1 MDDVTLALALLAV
14 AAAIAMLLVL
24 PISEGTLSPA
34 SWLRAK
40 RLFLSKLTDAERR
53 RWASERRLTVMG
65 SCGRRY
71 TLAPYEAFN
80 IRAGT
85 QEYCLRVV
93 GWLPAYDKLLAQRL
107 LVESDEPAFLAIAN
121 RRALQT
127 MDAVEGNGT
136 FNSRR
141 PFDRRS

>member
-1 MDDVTLALALLAV
+1 LPVDDVTLALALLAV

-40 RLFLSKLTDAERR
+40 RLFLSKLSDAERR
-53 RWASERRLTVMG
+53 RWATERRLTVVG
-65 SCGRRY
+65 SSGRRY

-121 RRALQT
+121 RRALQG
-127 MDAVEGNGT
+127 DA
-136 FNSRR
+136 R
-141 PFDRRS
+141 PFDSRRFSDRRP